1 MTNAYAV
8 ATSNSAR
15 KAVRIY
21 YALGMMSVGVLALV
35 YGYAV
40 LAADKPPSWLPWP
53 NGLGY
58 AAGILMLATGA
69 GLLFERSSRIS
80 IRILLPF
87 LLLWTLTRVPIPLM
101 DPGREIAWFLVG
113 EIAVPAAGA
122 LVLFAWYADL
132 RPGSKLEAL
141 TREYAIPLARILI
154 GLSVPT
160 FGLSHFFEFA
170 ARTVSLVPAWL
181 PFPKFWADAM
191 GAAQF
196 LAGLGVLFSIYPRL
210 SAAAEGAMLSVF
222 ALLVWVPAV
231 ITKPKLTSNWA
242 EFLFTVALAA
252 ACLVVALGL
261 PARKTAV
268 PGVPASGVGRRAAV
282 DAS

>member
-1 MTNAYAV
+1 MTDAYMPDS
-8 ATSNSAR
+8 SNR
-15 KAVRIY
+15 RRQAVRIY

-40 LAADKPPSWLPWP
+40 LVADKPPSWLPWP

-69 GLLFERSSRIS
+69 GLLFERSSRLS

-87 LLLWTLTRVPIPLM
+87 LLLWTLTRVPVPLM
-101 DPGREIAWFLVG
+101 DPGREITWFLVG

-141 TREYAIPLARILI
+141 TRQYAIPLARILI

-170 ARTVSLVPAWL
+170 ARTVTLVPSWL

-196 LAGLGVLFSIYPRL
+196 LAGLGVLFSIYPRV

-231 ITKPKLTSNWA
+231 ITKPKLPSNWA

-252 ACLVVALGL
+252 ACLVVAEGI
-261 PARKTAV
+261 PAKASAR
-268 PGVPASGVGRRAAV
+268 SGVQAV
-282 DAS
+282 RVRPPATIDTD